1 MEKGAVTLLKRC
13 WWWYSP
19 HSYCDVTIHP
29 KSESPG
35 SPDYANHLIFCK
47 IIVWKREKYQL
58 CSVEFEKSKSFQNLS
73 VLWRNGIN
81 VLWTTFATFSA
92 AFFGTFFL
100 WFTHFCRKILMLG
113 FTQISEKKLW
123 LKIIL
128 ECIAVTKLGTHWS
141 KSSG

>member
-13 WWWYSP
+13 WWWYTP
-19 HSYCDVTIHP
+19 HSCSAVTIHP

-92 AFFGTFFL
+92 AFLGLFFMIYAL
-100 WFTHFCRKILMLG
+100 LSQNFVVKIYTN
-113 FTQISEKKLW
+113 FRKKLW